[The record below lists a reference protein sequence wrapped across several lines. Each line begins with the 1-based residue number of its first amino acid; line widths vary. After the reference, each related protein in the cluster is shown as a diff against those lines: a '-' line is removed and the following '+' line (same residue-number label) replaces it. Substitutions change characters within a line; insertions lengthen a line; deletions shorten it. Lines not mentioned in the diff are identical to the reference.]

1 MKRATHRLA
10 MQTEVALDLRR
21 MPPALRVVESVWK
34 GTRPP
39 TEEDRQ
45 QAHVVAK
52 ERLAGRP
59 SSLMEPIIEAQ
70 TRELHLGRLAVPG
83 RWQSMPVSIPQNFRQ

>member
-1 MKRATHRLA
+1 MR
-10 MQTEVALDLRR
+10 TEVALDLRR
-21 MPPALRVVESVWK
+21 MPPTLKIVESVWK

-45 QAHVVAK
+45 QAHIVAQ
-52 ERLAGRP
+52 ERLDGRP
-59 SSLMEPIIEAQ
+59 PSLTEPTIEAQ

-83 RWQSMPVSIPQNFRQ
+83 RWRPIPAPTPQEFRQ